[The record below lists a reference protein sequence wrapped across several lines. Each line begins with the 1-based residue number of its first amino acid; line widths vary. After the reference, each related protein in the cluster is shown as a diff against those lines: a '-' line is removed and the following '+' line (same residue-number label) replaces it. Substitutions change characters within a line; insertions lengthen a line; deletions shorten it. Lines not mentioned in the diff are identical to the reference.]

1 VPQPGL
7 TLENTIRSMRII
19 YVALLFTMILYVLMA
34 EALTHH
40 DVHDVHVLWLAFL
53 LTGLMIVGIALLFR
67 IKMLQPAIETL
78 QEKPDDQIALA
89 RWRAGNILSFVLAES
104 IVLFGFA
111 LRFLGGT
118 ITQSLP
124 FYIVGVAL
132 MLVWWPRRP

>member
-1 VPQPGL
+1 
-7 TLENTIRSMRII
+7 
-19 YVALLFTMILYVLMA
+19 
-34 EALTHH
+34 
-40 DVHDVHVLWLAFL
+40 

-67 IKMLQPAIETL
+67 IKMLQPAIENL
-78 QEKPDDQIALA
+78 QEKADDQIALA